1 MFLYHGLRLK
11 LFGRIS
17 SAYLRS
23 ERLLKVVFLD
33 HILLRV
39 ILLLLSL
46 L

>member
-17 SAYLRS
+17 SGYLRS

-33 HILLRV
+33 FILLGA
-39 ILLLLSL
+39 ILLFLFLL
-46 L
+46 